1 MFFNLDFACRKFFVR
16 FTFAKVFS
24 PSPVKL
30 ESRAPVA
37 VRKCRS
43 GWIRW
48 PQSAVS
54 GIGVQ
59 VIPAKPL
66 YIAFLIS
73 ELSAN
78 SVTNNTVIFSMITY
92 SSSQGA
98 RIQER
103 NLLLLFTQR
112 TLFYQLSWLYES
124 LIFSNRSLA
133 IGFFSFRQLCMLVRM
148 FICKVDMSVFK
159 PFLLWL

>member
-1 MFFNLDFACRKFFVR
+1 MSQILHPIHLCESVQSFPSQVRVQGSCR
-16 FTFAKVFS
+16 
-24 PSPVKL
+24 
-30 ESRAPVA
+30 RAEMQI
-37 VRKCRS
+37 
-43 GWIRW
+43 WWW

-92 SSSQGA
+92 LSSQGA
-98 RIQER
+98 RIQKR
-103 NLLLLFTQR
+103 NLLFLFTQR

-124 LIFSNRSLA
+124 LIFSNRSLL
-133 IGFFSFRQLCMLVRM
+133 IGFFSFRQLCMLVKM
-148 FICKVDMSVFK
+148 FICKRRLCFQAFFTLAVTK
-159 PFLLWL
+159 KWLVLG